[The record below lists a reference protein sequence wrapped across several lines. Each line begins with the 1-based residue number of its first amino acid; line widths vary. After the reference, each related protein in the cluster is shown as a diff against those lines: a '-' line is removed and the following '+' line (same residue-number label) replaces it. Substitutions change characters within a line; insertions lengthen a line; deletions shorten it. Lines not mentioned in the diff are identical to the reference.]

1 MLRMELMTNVSVIN
15 QYRTHYEVDTESLKQ
30 LTDKLEAGVSVNFRD
45 CYGVLRIKRSPVR
58 LVKPEKKRTFFS
70 VLLPA
75 DKHNRYI
82 LRGEALQTEAGWLLK
97 SNVVS
102 HTCSEFR
109 LRPEVNYN
117 IYHPG
122 TELLVTPKAVLDL
135 HHGEKTLSC
144 NDGGRVRFLKQDVVR
159 EEHFV
164 NQIISAL
171 WTSPKTPTTYVTG
184 VTDLREILDTAGL
197 KGTPLELT
205 EPTLLRKGYLP
216 DILKEYFD
224 VNLVVR
230 WMSIR
235 SHQDNLKW
243 HGDAST
249 PYVAKDCDDYFN
261 VLNKLSRII
270 TATMNGV
277 SK

>member
-15 QYRTHYEVDTESLKQ
+15 QYRTHYEVDAESLKQ

-58 LVKPEKKRTFFS
+58 LVKAEKKRVFFS
-70 VLLPA
+70 VLLPV
-75 DKHNRYI
+75 DKYNRYI
-82 LRGEALQTEAGWLLK
+82 LRGEALRMEAGWLLK

-102 HTCSEFR
+102 HTYSDFK
-109 LRPEVNYN
+109 LRHEVNYN
-117 IYHPG
+117 VYHPG
-122 TELLVTPKAVLDL
+122 TGLLVTPKAVLDF
-135 HHGEKTLSC
+135 HRGAKILSC
-144 NDGGRVRFLKQDVVR
+144 NSRGRARFLKQDVVR
-159 EEHFV
+159 GEHFV
-164 NQIISAL
+164 NQLVTAPQ
-171 WTSPKTPTTYVTG
+171 TSLTG
-184 VTDLREILDTAGL
+184 VTDLRETLYIAGL
-197 KGTPLELT
+197 KGTPLEFT
-205 EPTLLRKGYLP
+205 KPILLREGYLP
-216 DILKEYFD
+216 DLLKEYFD

-249 PYVAKDCDDYFN
+249 PYTAKDCDDYFN
-261 VLNKLSRII
+261 VLSKLSRII